1 MKNLKDSNV
10 FLKFIDADGEDRFV
24 SVNDILIS
32 GNPIDDDAVGNDFEQ
47 ADDLVYLKKDG
58 TFVAIRA

>member
-1 MKNLKDSNV
+1 MTNLKDSEV

-32 GNPIDDDAVGNDFEQ
+32 GNPIDADAGDDFEQ

>member
-1 MKNLKDSNV
+1 MKNLKHSDV
-10 FLKFIDADGEDRFV
+10 FLKFTTRGEDRFV

-32 GNPIDDDAVGNDFEQ
+32 GNPIDADAGDDFEQ

>member
-1 MKNLKDSNV
+1 MKNLKHSDV
-10 FLKFIDADGEDRFV
+10 FLKFTTRGEDRFV

-47 ADDLVYLKKDG
+47 ADDLVYRKEGK

>member
-10 FLKFIDADGEDRFV
+10 FLKFVSEDGADRFV

-32 GNPIDDDAVGNDFEQ
+32 GNPIDADAGDDLEQ
-47 ADDLVYLKKDG
+47 ADDLVYRKEGK

>member
-1 MKNLKDSNV
+1 MKNLKHSDV
-10 FLKFIDADGEDRFV
+10 FLKFTTRGEDRFV

-32 GNPIDDDAVGNDFEQ
+32 GNPIDADAGDDLEQ
-47 ADDLVYLKKDG
+47 ADDLVYRKEGK

>member
-32 GNPIDDDAVGNDFEQ
+32 GNPIDADAGDDFEQ

>member
-1 MKNLKDSNV
+1 MKNLKHSDV
-10 FLKFIDADGEDRFV
+10 FLKFTACGEDRFV